1 MNEFQASHHEHD
13 ILIIMITEMMIA
25 NSLLQASYTA
35 KAIAMIAESGA
46 KAVSL
51 KMEVIVV
58 KFRHQYCESF
68 CLNDF

>member
-1 MNEFQASHHEHD
+1 
-13 ILIIMITEMMIA
+13 MMIA
-25 NSLLQASYTA
+25 SSLLQASYTE

-68 CLNDF
+68 LLNDF